1 MVYFRKVNINEST
14 GSATIIVSSAATS
27 NKVTSLA
34 GLNVGTRTQGNL
46 SFGVLSLID
55 PDTNLVM
62 KADHPTIKA
71 LQSKLKVGAE
81 MPNFQLSDSKV
92 VNLTTGEENQ
102 NLYWVEQIPG

>member
-14 GSATIIVSSAATS
+14 GSATIIVSSDTTS
-27 NKVTSLA
+27 NQVTSLA
-34 GLNVGTRTQGNL
+34 GISVGTRTQGNL

-55 PDTNLVM
+55 PETNLVM

-71 LQSKLKVGAE
+71 LQSKMNLGDE
-81 MPNFQLSDSKV
+81 MPNFQLSTSKV

-102 NLYWVEQIPG
+102 NLYWVEQVPA